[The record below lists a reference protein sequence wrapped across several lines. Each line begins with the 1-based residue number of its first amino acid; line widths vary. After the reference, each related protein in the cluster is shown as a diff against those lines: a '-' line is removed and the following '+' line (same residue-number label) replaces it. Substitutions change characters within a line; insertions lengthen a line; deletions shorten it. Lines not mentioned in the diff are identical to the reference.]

1 MTDEESNTAEGSGDE
16 SNTHEE
22 SGTDSNTQEKT
33 DAESVHSTSDVS
45 MEELN
50 DDSGIKIDF
59 A

>member
-1 MTDEESNTAEGSGDE
+1 MADEESNTHEE
-16 SNTHEE
+16 SDTVLNTQEE
-22 SGTDSNTQEKT
+22 SGTDSNTQEET
-33 DAESVHSTSDVS
+33 DAESVHSDVS